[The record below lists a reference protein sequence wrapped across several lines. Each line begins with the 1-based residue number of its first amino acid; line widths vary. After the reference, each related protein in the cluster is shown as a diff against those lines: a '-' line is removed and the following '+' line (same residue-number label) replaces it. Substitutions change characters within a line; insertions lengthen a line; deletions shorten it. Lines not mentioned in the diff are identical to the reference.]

1 MIVLDASAALEILL
15 RGGRCESLVNRVLD
29 AREPIAAPHL
39 LDLEI
44 AQVLRRYVMAR
55 EIDAARAEEAMD
67 DYRDMQVAR
76 YPHDALLGRVWELQV
91 NCTTY
96 DASYIALA
104 EALGCPLV
112 TCDAALAKIP
122 GHAAAIEV
130 FA

>member
-29 AREPIAAPHL
+29 LRESIAAPQL

-44 AQVLRRYVMAR
+44 AQVLRRYVIAK
-55 EIDAARAEEAMD
+55 EIDVARAEEALA
-67 DYRDMQVAR
+67 DYRDMHVAR
-76 YPHDALLGRVWELQV
+76 YPHEALLGRVWELRA
-91 NCTTY
+91 NCTAY

-104 EALGCPLV
+104 EALGCPLI
-112 TCDAALAKIP
+112 TCDTALAKVP
-122 GHAAAIEV
+122 GHRAAIEV